1 MKITKEHLERIEP
14 KLDGNKII
22 VHNRGTEKIPTMS
35 ITEYI
40 ESKNK
45 LTKAI
50 SETESDFDF
59 FCNIKIGNLTIY
71 KTKEE
76 LNKLHGVTM
85 SFLKAFPQ
93 SHRLSLLKGKFL
105 SVDLNFLAFLNA
117 LTYAEKELELL

>member
-1 MKITKEHLERIEP
+1 LGA

-22 VHNRGTEKIPTMS
+22 IRVQGTEKIPTMS

-45 LTKAI
+45 LKKVI
-50 SETESDFDF
+50 SESDFDF
-59 FCNIKIGNLTIY
+59 FYNIKIGNLTIY

-76 LNKLHGVTM
+76 LDKLHGVTM
-85 SFLKAFPQ
+85 SFLKALPQ

-105 SVDLNFLAFLNA
+105 LVDLNFLAFLNA
-117 LTYAEKELELL
+117 LIYAEKELELL

>member
-1 MKITKEHLERIEP
+1 MKITKKYLERIES

-22 VHNRGTEKIPTMS
+22 FRGLGTEKIPTMS

-45 LTKAI
+45 LKKVI
-50 SETESDFDF
+50 SESDFDF
-59 FCNIKIGNLTIY
+59 FYNIKIGNLTIY

-76 LNKLHGVTM
+76 LDKLHGVTM
-85 SFLKAFPQ
+85 SFLKALPQ

-105 SVDLNFLAFLNA
+105 LVDLNFLAFLNA
-117 LTYAEKELELL
+117 LIYAEKELELL